1 MTRPT
6 GPAPAR
12 ARHPFPLRWNDNDQ
26 YGHVNNTVYY
36 EAMDTAVN
44 AWMIAHGGLDPAGD
58 VIGLC
63 VASSCEFR
71 ASAAYPEA
79 LEVAI
84 GVGKLGRTSLT
95 WDLHILRAPDG
106 GDDRDDDRDD
116 GAPIAVGRFTHVFVD
131 ATTRHPVPVP
141 DELRA
146 AVAPLVLEPRTE
158 ARQEPQP
165 AG

>member
-1 MTRPT
+1 MP
-6 GPAPAR
+6 R

-44 AWMIAHGGLDPAGD
+44 AWMIRRGGLDPAGD

-71 ASAAYPEA
+71 APASYPEE

-84 GVGKLGRTSLT
+84 GVEKLGRTSLT
-95 WDLHILRAPDG
+95 WDLHILRAATE
-106 GDDRDDDRDD
+106 
-116 GAPIAVGRFTHVFVD
+116 GATDEPIAVGRFTHVFVD
-131 ATTRHPVPVP
+131 AATRRPVPAP
-141 DELRA
+141 DALRT
-146 AVAPLVLEPRTE
+146 AVATL
-158 ARQEPQP
+158 AD
-165 AG
+165 

>member
-1 MTRPT
+1 MPN
-6 GPAPAR
+6 PAHPSPAR
-12 ARHPFPLRWNDNDQ
+12 VRRPFPLRWNDNDQ

-71 ASAAYPEA
+71 ASASFPEA

-84 GVGKLGRTSLT
+84 GVAKVGRTSLT
-95 WDLHILRAPDG
+95 WDLHILRA
-106 GDDRDDDRDD
+106 GDD
-116 GAPIAVGRFTHVFVD
+116 AEPIAVGRFTHVFVD
-131 ATTRHPVPVP
+131 DATRRPVPVP
-141 DELRA
+141 DALRA
-146 AVAPLVLEPRTE
+146 AVAAQL
-158 ARQEPQP
+158 
-165 AG
+165 GG

>member
-1 MTRPT
+1 VPT
-6 GPAPAR
+6 PTTTSRPAPAR

-44 AWMIAHGGLDPAGD
+44 AWMIARGGLDPAGD

-71 ASAAYPEA
+71 ESASYPEA

-95 WDLHILRAPDG
+95 WDLHILRAS
-106 GDDRDDDRDD
+106 DD
-116 GAPIAVGRFTHVFVD
+116 GAVTDGDGAAPIAVGRFTHVFVD
-131 ATTRHPVPVP
+131 ATTRRPVPVP
-141 DELRA
+141 DGLRA
-146 AVAPLVLEPRTE
+146 AVAPLVLEPP
-158 ARQEPQP
+158 ALEPGP
-165 AG
+165 GAH